1 MLVSCIT
8 RKAWSDLKTLE
19 IKPTVGQGGGGVVTK
34 YLNLR
39 KCCPDMHFTND
50 FADPDMQHVII
61 VEPLCFFKN
70 DSEVKED
77 WSSKLQ
83 NLRSHNKSVKLLW
96 CEEQA
101 VFRWKAKYRKEI
113 FSAFDGLL
121 ACNAY
126 QHQLLKVIA
135 PTQPIYTLYTPI
147 DSQLY
152 TPIEKKKQIIVA
164 SKVGLQKNIDA
175 ILRVFE
181 ALRDE
186 VHTLFIGNAG
196 MWGQYTYDYD
206 KELENQL
213 ARAADEYIET
223 ETPVA
228 VAKRINESRIG
239 LNMSIYDVGSLFFLE
254 CGMAGVDFFAWRY
267 HPQFDEYENLTRFE
281 TVEDGALEIMECLEN
296 GLQPNTALIK
306 EIHEKHSFEAF
317 REQLGH
323 VLKEVLMNERK

>member
-70 DSEVKED
+70 DLEVKED
-77 WSSKLQ
+77 WSSKIQ
-83 NLRSHNKSVKLLW
+83 KLRSHNKSVKLLW

-101 VFRWKAKYRKEI
+101 VFRWKEKYRKEI

-135 PTQPIYTLYTPI
+135 PTKPIYTLYTPI
-147 DSQLY
+147 DNVLY
-152 TPIEKKKQIIVA
+152 QPREKRKQVLVA
-164 SKVGLQKNIDA
+164 GKVGLQKNIDA
-175 ILRVFE
+175 ILQLFTQLP
-181 ALRDE
+181 AD
-186 VHTLFIGNAG
+186 VHKLYIGNAG
-196 MWGQYTYDYD
+196 LWGKYAYAYD
-206 KELENQL
+206 KTLETELEQV
-213 ARAADEYIET
+213 ADEYVHSASPIET
-223 ETPVA
+223 A
-228 VAKRINESRIG
+228 RRIG
-239 LNMSIYDVGSLFFLE
+239 ESLVGINMSIYDVGCLFFLE
-254 CGMAGVDFFAWRY
+254 CGMSGVNFFAWRY
-267 HPQFDEYENLTRFE
+267 HPQFDEYENLTRFD

-296 GLQPNTALIK
+296 RQQPNTALMK

-323 VLKEVLMNERK
+323 VLKEVLMNDRK